1 MELLYTENSIRY
13 VTADVVVKL
22 ISYSLF
28 LDPMKWSP
36 SEVQIWLSWA
46 IKEFH
51 LENVDRENFYVDG
64 RALCAMSQQEFL
76 SRTPQFMGDILYAH
90 IQHLRSGE
98 SSPVVYTVVTR
109 SHWFF
114 FAHLASSP
122 PSQATST
129 SDEIDHLV
137 QCLVPEIT
145 VSSHLQPPPSYSP
158 DTPPKSPS
166 NEELLQYDSSGGLSR
181 TTSRTSLVPPAYR
194 QGMTIAGIRNENK

>member
-13 VTADVVVKL
+13 IAADVVVKL
-22 ISYSLF
+22 ICCCLF

-36 SEVQIWLSWA
+36 SEVQTWLSWA

-51 LENVDRENFYVDG
+51 LENVDRENFYVNG
-64 RALCAMSQQEFL
+64 RTLCAMSQQEFL

-98 SSPVVYTVVTR
+98 ECHLAFIVGART
-109 SHWFF
+109 HWFF
-114 FAHLASSP
+114 ALLASSS
-122 PSQATST
+122 PSQATSN
-129 SDEIDHLV
+129 SDEIDQLV
-137 QCLVPEIT
+137 QSLVPEIT

-166 NEELLQYDSSGGLSR
+166 NEDLLYDSSGGLSR
-181 TTSRTSLVPPAYR
+181 TTSRTNLVPPPYR
-194 QGMTIAGIRNENK
+194 QGRTMASGWNRNNL